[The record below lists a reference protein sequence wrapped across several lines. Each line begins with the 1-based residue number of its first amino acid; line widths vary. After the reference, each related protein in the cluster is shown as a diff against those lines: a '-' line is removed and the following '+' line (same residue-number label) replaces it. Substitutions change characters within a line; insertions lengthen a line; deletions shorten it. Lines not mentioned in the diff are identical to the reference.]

1 MIFLVIILGTLYGFL
16 FGLIPVAGATTGLI
30 TVFSFYHYFQYEP
43 YLLVAF
49 TTSLVVSSSI
59 GDSFSSIM
67 LNIPGAGGSAATMID
82 GFPMAQRNEGARAL
96 GAAISVS
103 SVNGLLWGI
112 LVFLFL
118 PYYTGFVLNFGIP
131 EMFSFV
137 ILAFVSVIFINNQ
150 YYFRGFVALGIGIVF
165 GMVGQNPITGDE
177 RFTLGWQY
185 LGDGIQLA
193 PLMAGILAF
202 PELLIAYQ
210 NKEHKSC
217 NMMDIKFQMI
227 QGFKDSWKY
236 KWDGI
241 RGGFIGAIIGAIPGI
256 GGNVADWLAYGQTV
270 AFNRKEEFGNGNIR
284 GVIGCEG
291 ANNAQKATSYIPT
304 VLFGI
309 PGAPFEVVIISLF
322 MLVGLELGSPD
333 LLMDQTF
340 FNYITES
347 YMLSLVL
354 TFFIAIVF
362 IRYAVNI
369 VRIPFKYFFWFIMF
383 LLTWVSV
390 QYTKGLEDYLIFGFF
405 CFVGL
410 IAKKYNF
417 NRAALTLG
425 FILAA
430 RFESLYLQ
438 FNALYSYAD
447 LFSRPISLGLIG
459 LTIVLAI
466 FGLTMKTRIGYS

>member
-1 MIFLVIILGTLYGFL
+1 MIEIIIMGTLYGFL
-16 FGLIPVAGATTGLI
+16 FGLIPVAGATTALI

-49 TTSLVVSSSI
+49 TTAIVVSSSI

-103 SVNGLLWGI
+103 TVNGLLWGI

-131 EMFSFV
+131 EMFVFL

-150 YYFRGFVALGIGIVF
+150 YYFRGFIALAIGIF
-165 GMVGQNPITGDE
+165 LGMIGQNPITGDE
-177 RFTLGWQY
+177 RFTFGIQY
-185 LGDGIQLA
+185 LGDGIQLV
-193 PLMAGILAF
+193 PIMAGILAF
-202 PELLIAYQ
+202 PELFSAYLNDE
-210 NKEHKSC
+210 NKSSGIF
-217 NMMDIKFQMI
+217 DIKKQMI
-227 QGFKDSWKY
+227 QGFKDSWTY
-236 KWDGI
+236 KWDGL
-241 RGGFIGAIIGAIPGI
+241 RGGFIGAVIGAIPGI

-270 AFNRKEEFGNGNIR
+270 ALNKNEPFGNGNVR

-333 LLMDQTF
+333 LLLDRTF
-340 FNYITES
+340 FNYMTES

-354 TFFIAIVF
+354 TFFIAVVF
-362 IRYAVNI
+362 VRYAVNI
-369 VRIPFKYFFWFIMF
+369 VRIPFKYFFWFVM
-383 LLTWVSV
+383 LLLIWVSV
-390 QYTKGLEDYLIFGFF
+390 QYTKGIEDYLIFGFF
-405 CFVGL
+405 CIVGL
-410 IAKKYNF
+410 ILKRFHF

-425 FILAA
+425 FILAE
-430 RFESLYLQ
+430 RLESLYIQ
-438 FNALYSYAD
+438 FNALYSYD
-447 LFSRPISLGLIG
+447 ILLQRPISLGL
-459 LTIVLAI
+459 LSLIVILAGI
-466 FGLTMKTRIGYS
+466 GLTMKTRIEYS

>member
-1 MIFLVIILGTLYGFL
+1 MIEIIIMGTLYGFL
-16 FGLIPVAGATTGLI
+16 FGLIPVAGATTALI

-49 TTSLVVSSSI
+49 TTAIVVSSSI

-103 SVNGLLWGI
+103 TVNGLLWGI

-131 EMFSFV
+131 EMFVFL

-150 YYFRGFVALGIGIVF
+150 YYFRGFIALAIGIF
-165 GMVGQNPITGDE
+165 LGMIGQNPITGDE
-177 RFTLGWQY
+177 RFTFGIQY
-185 LGDGIQLA
+185 LGDGIQLV
-193 PLMAGILAF
+193 PIMAGILAF
-202 PELLIAYQ
+202 PELFSAYLNDE
-210 NKEHKSC
+210 NKSSGIF
-217 NMMDIKFQMI
+217 DIKKQMI
-227 QGFKDSWKY
+227 QGFKDSWTY
-236 KWDGI
+236 KWDGL
-241 RGGFIGAIIGAIPGI
+241 RGGFIGAVIGAIPGI

-270 AFNRKEEFGNGNIR
+270 ALNKNEPFGNGNVR

-333 LLMDQTF
+333 LLLDRTF
-340 FNYITES
+340 FNYMTES

-354 TFFIAIVF
+354 TFFIAVVF
-362 IRYAVNI
+362 VRYAVNI
-369 VRIPFKYFFWFIMF
+369 VRIPFKYFFWFVM
-383 LLTWVSV
+383 LLLIWVSV
-390 QYTKGLEDYLIFGFF
+390 QYTKGIEDYLIFGFF
-405 CFVGL
+405 CIVGL
-410 IAKKYNF
+410 ILKRFHF

-425 FILAA
+425 FILAE
-430 RFESLYLQ
+430 RLESLYIQ
-438 FNALYSYAD
+438 FNALYSYD
-447 LFSRPISLGLIG
+447 ILLQRPISLGLLS
-459 LTIVLAI
+459 LTVILAGI
-466 FGLTMKTRIGYS
+466 GLTMKTRIEYS